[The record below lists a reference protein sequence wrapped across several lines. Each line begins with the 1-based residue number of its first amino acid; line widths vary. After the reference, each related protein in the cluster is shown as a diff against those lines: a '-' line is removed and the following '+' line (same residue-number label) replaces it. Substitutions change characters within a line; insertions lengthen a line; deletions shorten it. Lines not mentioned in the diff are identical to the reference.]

1 MQIQQLEAEREAVQL
16 QRESLTLQDL
26 RMDFL
31 EQVLTNLEGIV
42 AAVHQTGRSR
52 EIVFRGRYSSA
63 GPAFSVIRP

>member
-1 MQIQQLEAEREAVQL
+1 
-16 QRESLTLQDL
+16 
-26 RMDFL
+26 MDFL